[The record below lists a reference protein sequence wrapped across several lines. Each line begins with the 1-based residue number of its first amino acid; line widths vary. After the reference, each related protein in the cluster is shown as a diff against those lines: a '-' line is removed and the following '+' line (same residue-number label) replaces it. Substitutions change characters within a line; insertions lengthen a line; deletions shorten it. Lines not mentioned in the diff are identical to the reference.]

1 MIDLKDSLFIDIL
14 PGHLETAEVRALAYA
29 IGQQV
34 RQICSYAD
42 KSRTYAALASTPSAV
57 LDVLAAE
64 LRTPAYDET
73 LPVET
78 KRELV
83 ASTLTFYTHLGT
95 PAALEQLI
103 SILFA
108 KGRVAE
114 WYNYNGSE
122 YHFKVQ
128 IDIAADAVDDAKQ
141 AQVQAWVNQY
151 KNQRSILDT
160 IEYYETGAEAVAFTA
175 AAFIGCELVDSC
187 TAENP
192 EVHTWQNGQVLSPT
206 RARSFS
212 PHGQRVRP

>member
-1 MIDLKDSLFIDIL
+1 MIDLKDSLMTDIL
-14 PGHLETAEVRALAYA
+14 PGHLETAEVKALAYA
-29 IGQQV
+29 VG
-34 RQICSYAD
+34 RQIRQLCAYAD
-42 KSRTYAALASTPSAV
+42 KSRTYAALASAPDTV
-57 LDVLAAE
+57 LDALAAE

-114 WYNYNGSE
+114 WYDYNGSE

-187 TAENP
+187 TAENY
-192 EVHTWQNGQVLSPT
+192 N
-206 RARSFS
+206 
-212 PHGQRVRP
+212 

>member
-64 LRTPAYDET
+64 LRTPAYDEA

-78 KRELV
+78 KRELI
-83 ASTLTFYTHLGT
+83 SGTLTFYTHMGT
-95 PAALEQLI
+95 PAALEKLI
-103 SILFA
+103 STLFA
-108 KGRVAE
+108 RGRVSE
-114 WYNYNGSE
+114 WYDYNGSV

-128 IDIAADAVDDAKQ
+128 IDIAADTVDDARR

-151 KNQRSILDT
+151 KNQRSILDS
-160 IEYYETGAEAVAFTA
+160 IEYYETGAEAVAYTA
-175 AAFIGCELVDSC
+175 AAFVGCELVDSGI
-187 TAENP
+187 AENYI
-192 EVHTWQNGQVLSPT
+192 
-206 RARSFS
+206 
-212 PHGQRVRP
+212 

>member
-1 MIDLKDSLFIDIL
+1 MIDLKDSLMTDIL
-14 PGHLETAEVRALAYA
+14 PGHLATAEVKALAYA
-29 IGQQV
+29 VG
-34 RQICSYAD
+34 RQIRQLCSYAD
-42 KSRTYAALASTPSAV
+42 KSRTYAALASAPDTV
-57 LDVLAAE
+57 LDALAAE

-108 KGRVAE
+108 KGSVAE
-114 WYNYNGSE
+114 WYDYNGSE

-128 IDIAADAVDDAKQ
+128 IDIAADDVDDAKQ

-187 TAENP
+187 TAENY
-192 EVHTWQNGQVLSPT
+192 N
-206 RARSFS
+206 
-212 PHGQRVRP
+212 

>member
-1 MIDLKDSLFIDIL
+1 MIDLKDSLMTDIL
-14 PGHLETAEVRALAYA
+14 PGHLATAEVKALAYA
-29 IGQQV
+29 VGQQI
-34 RQICSYAD
+34 RQLCSYAD
-42 KSRTYAALASTPSAV
+42 KSRTYAALASAPDTV
-57 LDVLAAE
+57 LDALAAE

-114 WYNYNGSE
+114 WYDYNGSE

-187 TAENP
+187 TAENY
-192 EVHTWQNGQVLSPT
+192 N
-206 RARSFS
+206 
-212 PHGQRVRP
+212 

>member
-1 MIDLKDSLFIDIL
+1 MIDLKDSLMTDIL
-14 PGHLETAEVRALAYA
+14 PGHLETAEVKALAYA
-29 IGQQV
+29 VG
-34 RQICSYAD
+34 RQIRQLCSYAD
-42 KSRTYAALASTPSAV
+42 KSRTYAALASAPDTV

-108 KGRVAE
+108 KGSVAE
-114 WYNYNGSE
+114 WYDYNGSE

-128 IDIAADAVDDAKQ
+128 IDIAADDVDDAKQ

-187 TAENP
+187 TAENY
-192 EVHTWQNGQVLSPT
+192 N
-206 RARSFS
+206 
-212 PHGQRVRP
+212 

>member
-1 MIDLKDSLFIDIL
+1 MIDLKDSLMTDIL
-14 PGHLETAEVRALAYA
+14 PGHLATAEVKALAYA
-29 IGQQV
+29 VG
-34 RQICSYAD
+34 RQIRQLCSYAD
-42 KSRTYAALASTPSAV
+42 KSRTYAALASAPDTV
-57 LDVLAAE
+57 LDALAAE

-108 KGRVAE
+108 KGSVAE

-128 IDIAADAVDDAKQ
+128 IDIAADDVDDAKQ

-187 TAENP
+187 TAENY
-192 EVHTWQNGQVLSPT
+192 N
-206 RARSFS
+206 
-212 PHGQRVRP
+212 

>member
-1 MIDLKDSLFIDIL
+1 MIDLKDSLMTDIL
-14 PGHLETAEVRALAYA
+14 PGHLETAEVKALAYA
-29 IGQQV
+29 VGQQI
-34 RQICSYAD
+34 RQLCSYAD
-42 KSRTYAALASTPSAV
+42 KSRTYAALASAPDTV
-57 LDVLAAE
+57 LDALAAE

-95 PAALEQLI
+95 LAALEQLI

-187 TAENP
+187 TAENY
-192 EVHTWQNGQVLSPT
+192 N
-206 RARSFS
+206 
-212 PHGQRVRP
+212 

>member
-1 MIDLKDSLFIDIL
+1 MIDLKDSLMTDIL
-14 PGHLETAEVRALAYA
+14 PGHLETAEVKALAYA
-29 IGQQV
+29 VCQQI
-34 RQICSYAD
+34 RQLCSYAD
-42 KSRTYAALASTPSAV
+42 KSRTYAALASAPDTV
-57 LDVLAAE
+57 LDALAAE

-108 KGRVAE
+108 KGSVAE

-128 IDIAADAVDDAKQ
+128 IDIAADDVDDAKQ

-187 TAENP
+187 TAENY
-192 EVHTWQNGQVLSPT
+192 N
-206 RARSFS
+206 
-212 PHGQRVRP
+212 

>member
-1 MIDLKDSLFIDIL
+1 MIDLKDSLMTDIL
-14 PGHLETAEVRALAYA
+14 PGHLETAEVKALAYA
-29 IGQQV
+29 VGQQI
-34 RQICSYAD
+34 RQLCSYAD
-42 KSRTYAALASTPSAV
+42 KSRTYAALASAPDTV
-57 LDVLAAE
+57 LNALAAE

-83 ASTLTFYTHLGT
+83 ANTLTFYTHLGT

-114 WYNYNGSE
+114 WYDYNGSE

-187 TAENP
+187 TAENY
-192 EVHTWQNGQVLSPT
+192 N
-206 RARSFS
+206 
-212 PHGQRVRP
+212 

>member
-1 MIDLKDSLFIDIL
+1 M
-14 PGHLETAEVRALAYA
+14 
-29 IGQQV
+29 
-34 RQICSYAD
+34 
-42 KSRTYAALASTPSAV
+42 
-57 LDVLAAE
+57 
-64 LRTPAYDET
+64 
-73 LPVET
+73 PVET

-108 KGRVAE
+108 KGSVAE

-187 TAENP
+187 TAENY
-192 EVHTWQNGQVLSPT
+192 N
-206 RARSFS
+206 
-212 PHGQRVRP
+212 

>member
-1 MIDLKDSLFIDIL
+1 MIDLKDSLMTDIL
-14 PGHLETAEVRALAYA
+14 PGHLATAEVKALAYA
-29 IGQQV
+29 VG
-34 RQICSYAD
+34 RQIRQLCSYAD
-42 KSRTYAALASTPSAV
+42 KSRTYAALASTPDTV
-57 LDVLAAE
+57 LDALAAE

-114 WYNYNGSE
+114 WYDYNGSE

-187 TAENP
+187 TAENY
-192 EVHTWQNGQVLSPT
+192 N
-206 RARSFS
+206 
-212 PHGQRVRP
+212 

>member
-1 MIDLKDSLFIDIL
+1 MIDLKDSLMTDIL
-14 PGHLETAEVRALAYA
+14 PGHLATAEVKALAYA
-29 IGQQV
+29 IGRQV
-34 RQICSYAD
+34 KQLCSYAD
-42 KSRTYAALASTPSAV
+42 KSRTYAALASAPDTV
-57 LDVLAAE
+57 LDALAAE

-114 WYNYNGSE
+114 WYDYNGSE

-141 AQVQAWVNQY
+141 VQVQAWVNQY

-187 TAENP
+187 TAENY
-192 EVHTWQNGQVLSPT
+192 N
-206 RARSFS
+206 
-212 PHGQRVRP
+212 

>member
-1 MIDLKDSLFIDIL
+1 MIDLKDSLMTDIL
-14 PGHLETAEVRALAYA
+14 PGHLETAEVKALAYA
-29 IGQQV
+29 VGQQI
-34 RQICSYAD
+34 RQLCSYAD
-42 KSRTYAALASTPSAV
+42 KSRTYAALASAPDTV
-57 LDVLAAE
+57 LDALAAE

-114 WYNYNGSE
+114 WYDYNGSE

-160 IEYYETGAEAVAFTA
+160 IEYYETGAEAVAFTV
-175 AAFIGCELVDSC
+175 AAFIGCELIDSC
-187 TAENP
+187 TAENY
-192 EVHTWQNGQVLSPT
+192 N
-206 RARSFS
+206 
-212 PHGQRVRP
+212 

>member
-1 MIDLKDSLFIDIL
+1 MIDLKDSLMTDIL
-14 PGHLETAEVRALAYA
+14 PGHLETAEVKALAYA
-29 IGQQV
+29 VGQQI
-34 RQICSYAD
+34 RQLCSYAD
-42 KSRTYAALASTPSAV
+42 KSRTYAALASAPDTV
-57 LDVLAAE
+57 LDALAAE

-108 KGRVAE
+108 KGSVAE

-128 IDIAADAVDDAKQ
+128 IDIAADDVDDAKQ

-187 TAENP
+187 IAENY
-192 EVHTWQNGQVLSPT
+192 N
-206 RARSFS
+206 
-212 PHGQRVRP
+212 

>member
-1 MIDLKDSLFIDIL
+1 MIDLKDSLMTDIL
-14 PGHLETAEVRALAYA
+14 PGHLETAEVKALAYA
-29 IGQQV
+29 VGQQI
-34 RQICSYAD
+34 RQLCSYAD
-42 KSRTYAALASTPSAV
+42 KSRTYAALASAPDTV
-57 LDVLAAE
+57 LDALAAE

-128 IDIAADAVDDAKQ
+128 IDIAADDIDDAKQ

-187 TAENP
+187 TAENY
-192 EVHTWQNGQVLSPT
+192 N
-206 RARSFS
+206 
-212 PHGQRVRP
+212 

>member
-1 MIDLKDSLFIDIL
+1 MIDLKDSLMTDIL
-14 PGHLETAEVRALAYA
+14 PGHLETAEVKALAYA
-29 IGQQV
+29 VGQQI
-34 RQICSYAD
+34 RQLCSYAD
-42 KSRTYAALASTPSAV
+42 KSRTYAALASAPDTV
-57 LDVLAAE
+57 LDALAAE

-151 KNQRSILDT
+151 KDQRSILDT

-187 TAENP
+187 TAENY
-192 EVHTWQNGQVLSPT
+192 N
-206 RARSFS
+206 
-212 PHGQRVRP
+212 

>member
-1 MIDLKDSLFIDIL
+1 MIDLKDSLMTDIL
-14 PGHLETAEVRALAYA
+14 PGHLATAEVKALAYA
-29 IGQQV
+29 VG
-34 RQICSYAD
+34 RQIRQLCSYAD
-42 KSRTYAALASTPSAV
+42 KSRTYAALASAPDTV
-57 LDVLAAE
+57 LDALAAE

-128 IDIAADAVDDAKQ
+128 IDIAADVVDDAKQ

-187 TAENP
+187 TAENY
-192 EVHTWQNGQVLSPT
+192 N
-206 RARSFS
+206 
-212 PHGQRVRP
+212 

>member
-1 MIDLKDSLFIDIL
+1 MIDLKDSLMTDIL
-14 PGHLETAEVRALAYA
+14 PGHLETAEVKALAYA
-29 IGQQV
+29 VGQQI
-34 RQICSYAD
+34 RQLCSYAD
-42 KSRTYAALASTPSAV
+42 KSRTYAALASAPDTV
-57 LDVLAAE
+57 LDALAAE

-108 KGRVAE
+108 KGSVAE

-128 IDIAADAVDDAKQ
+128 IDIAADDVDDAKQ

-160 IEYYETGAEAVAFTA
+160 IEYYETGAEAIAFTA

-187 TAENP
+187 TAENY
-192 EVHTWQNGQVLSPT
+192 N
-206 RARSFS
+206 
-212 PHGQRVRP
+212 

>member
-1 MIDLKDSLFIDIL
+1 MIDLKDSLMTDIL
-14 PGHLETAEVRALAYA
+14 PGHLETAEVKALAYA
-29 IGQQV
+29 VGQQI
-34 RQICSYAD
+34 RQLCSYAD
-42 KSRTYAALASTPSAV
+42 KSRTYAALASAPDTV
-57 LDVLAAE
+57 LDALAAE

-95 PAALEQLI
+95 PAALEQLT

-187 TAENP
+187 TAENY
-192 EVHTWQNGQVLSPT
+192 N
-206 RARSFS
+206 
-212 PHGQRVRP
+212 

>member
-1 MIDLKDSLFIDIL
+1 MIDLKDSLMTDIL
-14 PGHLETAEVRALAYA
+14 PGHLETAEVKALAYA
-29 IGQQV
+29 VGQQI
-34 RQICSYAD
+34 RQLCSYAD
-42 KSRTYAALASTPSAV
+42 KSRTYAALASAPDTV
-57 LDVLAAE
+57 LDALAAE

-128 IDIAADAVDDAKQ
+128 IDIAADAVDGAKQ

-187 TAENP
+187 TAENY
-192 EVHTWQNGQVLSPT
+192 N
-206 RARSFS
+206 
-212 PHGQRVRP
+212 

>member
-1 MIDLKDSLFIDIL
+1 MIDLKDSLMTDIL
-14 PGHLETAEVRALAYA
+14 PGHLATAEVKALAYA
-29 IGQQV
+29 VG
-34 RQICSYAD
+34 RQIRQLCSYAD
-42 KSRTYAALASTPSAV
+42 KSRTYAALASAPDTV
-57 LDVLAAE
+57 LDALAAE

-114 WYNYNGSE
+114 WYDYNGSE

-128 IDIAADAVDDAKQ
+128 IDIAADDVDDAKQ
-141 AQVQAWVNQY
+141 AQVQAWINQY

-187 TAENP
+187 TAENY
-192 EVHTWQNGQVLSPT
+192 N
-206 RARSFS
+206 
-212 PHGQRVRP
+212 

>member
-1 MIDLKDSLFIDIL
+1 MIDLKDSLMTDIL
-14 PGHLETAEVRALAYA
+14 PGHLETAEVKALAYA
-29 IGQQV
+29 VG
-34 RQICSYAD
+34 RQIRQLCSYAD
-42 KSRTYAALASTPSAV
+42 KSRTYAALASAPDTV
-57 LDVLAAE
+57 LDALAAE
-64 LRTPAYDET
+64 LRAPAYDET

-128 IDIAADAVDDAKQ
+128 IDIAADDVDDAKQ

-187 TAENP
+187 TAENY
-192 EVHTWQNGQVLSPT
+192 N
-206 RARSFS
+206 
-212 PHGQRVRP
+212 

>member
-1 MIDLKDSLFIDIL
+1 MIDLKDSLMTDIL
-14 PGHLETAEVRALAYA
+14 PGHLATAEVKALAYA
-29 IGQQV
+29 VGRQV
-34 RQICSYAD
+34 KQLCSYAD
-42 KSRTYAALASTPSAV
+42 KSRTYAALASAPDTV
-57 LDVLAAE
+57 LDALAAE

-108 KGRVAE
+108 KGSVAE

-187 TAENP
+187 TAENY
-192 EVHTWQNGQVLSPT
+192 N
-206 RARSFS
+206 
-212 PHGQRVRP
+212 

>member
-1 MIDLKDSLFIDIL
+1 MIDLKDSLMTDIL
-14 PGHLETAEVRALAYA
+14 PGHLETAEVKALAYA
-29 IGQQV
+29 VGQQI
-34 RQICSYAD
+34 RQLCTYAD
-42 KSRTYAALASTPSAV
+42 KSRTYAALASAPDTV
-57 LDVLAAE
+57 LDALAAE
-64 LRTPAYDET
+64 LRTPAYDKT

-187 TAENP
+187 TAENY
-192 EVHTWQNGQVLSPT
+192 N
-206 RARSFS
+206 
-212 PHGQRVRP
+212 

>member
-1 MIDLKDSLFIDIL
+1 MIDLKDSLMTDIL
-14 PGHLETAEVRALAYA
+14 PGHLATAEVKALAYA
-29 IGQQV
+29 VG
-34 RQICSYAD
+34 RQIRQLCSYAD
-42 KSRTYAALASTPSAV
+42 KSRTYAALASAPDTV
-57 LDVLAAE
+57 LDALAAE

-187 TAENP
+187 TAENY
-192 EVHTWQNGQVLSPT
+192 N
-206 RARSFS
+206 
-212 PHGQRVRP
+212 

>member
-1 MIDLKDSLFIDIL
+1 MIDLKDSLMTDIL
-14 PGHLETAEVRALAYA
+14 PGHLETAEVKALAYA
-29 IGQQV
+29 VG
-34 RQICSYAD
+34 RQIRQLCSYAD
-42 KSRTYAALASTPSAV
+42 KSRTYAALASAPDTV

-108 KGRVAE
+108 KGSVAE

-128 IDIAADAVDDAKQ
+128 IDIAADDIDDAKQ

-187 TAENP
+187 TAENY
-192 EVHTWQNGQVLSPT
+192 N
-206 RARSFS
+206 
-212 PHGQRVRP
+212 

>member
-1 MIDLKDSLFIDIL
+1 MIDLKDSLMTDIL
-14 PGHLETAEVRALAYA
+14 PGHLETAEVKALAYA
-29 IGQQV
+29 VG
-34 RQICSYAD
+34 RQIRQLCSYAD
-42 KSRTYAALASTPSAV
+42 KSRTYAALASAPDTV
-57 LDVLAAE
+57 LDALAAE

-108 KGRVAE
+108 KRRVAE
-114 WYNYNGSE
+114 WYDYNGSE

-128 IDIAADAVDDAKQ
+128 IDIAADDVDDAKQ

-187 TAENP
+187 TAENY
-192 EVHTWQNGQVLSPT
+192 N
-206 RARSFS
+206 
-212 PHGQRVRP
+212 

>member
-1 MIDLKDSLFIDIL
+1 MIDLKDSLMTDIL
-14 PGHLETAEVRALAYA
+14 PGHLETAEVKALAYA
-29 IGQQV
+29 VGQQI
-34 RQICSYAD
+34 RQLCSYAD
-42 KSRTYAALASTPSAV
+42 KSRTYAALASAPDTV
-57 LDVLAAE
+57 LDALAAE

-114 WYNYNGSE
+114 WYDYNGSE

-128 IDIAADAVDDAKQ
+128 IDIAADDVDDAKQ

-187 TAENP
+187 TAENY
-192 EVHTWQNGQVLSPT
+192 N
-206 RARSFS
+206 
-212 PHGQRVRP
+212 

>member
-1 MIDLKDSLFIDIL
+1 MIDLKDSLMTDIL
-14 PGHLETAEVRALAYA
+14 PGHLETAEVKALAYA
-29 IGQQV
+29 VGQQI
-34 RQICSYAD
+34 RQLCSYAD
-42 KSRTYAALASTPSAV
+42 KSRTYAALASAPDTV
-57 LDVLAAE
+57 LDALAAE

-114 WYNYNGSE
+114 WYDYNGSE

-128 IDIAADAVDDAKQ
+128 IDIAADDVDDAKQ

-187 TAENP
+187 IAENY
-192 EVHTWQNGQVLSPT
+192 N
-206 RARSFS
+206 
-212 PHGQRVRP
+212 

>member
-1 MIDLKDSLFIDIL
+1 MIDLKDSLMTDIL
-14 PGHLETAEVRALAYA
+14 PGHLETAEVKALAYA
-29 IGQQV
+29 VGQQI
-34 RQICSYAD
+34 RQLCSYAD
-42 KSRTYAALASTPSAV
+42 KSRTYAALASAPDTV
-57 LDVLAAE
+57 LDALAAE

-108 KGRVAE
+108 KGSVAE
-114 WYNYNGSE
+114 WYDYNGSE

-128 IDIAADAVDDAKQ
+128 IDIAADDVDDAKQ

-187 TAENP
+187 TAENY
-192 EVHTWQNGQVLSPT
+192 N
-206 RARSFS
+206 
-212 PHGQRVRP
+212 

>member
-1 MIDLKDSLFIDIL
+1 MIDLKDSLMTDIL
-14 PGHLETAEVRALAYA
+14 PGHLETAEVKALAYA
-29 IGQQV
+29 VGQQI
-34 RQICSYAD
+34 RQLCSYAD
-42 KSRTYAALASTPSAV
+42 KSRTYAALASAPDTV
-57 LDVLAAE
+57 LDALAAE

-108 KGRVAE
+108 KGSVAE

-128 IDIAADAVDDAKQ
+128 IDIAADDVDDAKQ

-187 TAENP
+187 TAENY
-192 EVHTWQNGQVLSPT
+192 N
-206 RARSFS
+206 
-212 PHGQRVRP
+212 

>member
-1 MIDLKDSLFIDIL
+1 MIDLKDSLMTDIL
-14 PGHLETAEVRALAYA
+14 PGHLATAEVKALAYA
-29 IGQQV
+29 VG
-34 RQICSYAD
+34 RQIRQLCSYAD
-42 KSRTYAALASTPSAV
+42 KSRTYAALASAPDTV
-57 LDVLAAE
+57 LDALAAE

-114 WYNYNGSE
+114 WYDYNGSE

-128 IDIAADAVDDAKQ
+128 IDIAADDVDDAKQ

-187 TAENP
+187 TAENY
-192 EVHTWQNGQVLSPT
+192 N
-206 RARSFS
+206 
-212 PHGQRVRP
+212 

>member
-108 KGRVAE
+108 KGSVAE

-128 IDIAADAVDDAKQ
+128 IDIAADDVDDAKQ

-160 IEYYETGAEAVAFTA
+160 IEYYETGAEAVAYTA
-175 AAFIGCELVDSC
+175 AAFVGCELVDSGI
-187 TAENP
+187 AENY
-192 EVHTWQNGQVLSPT
+192 N
-206 RARSFS
+206 
-212 PHGQRVRP
+212 

>member
-1 MIDLKDSLFIDIL
+1 MIDLKDSLMTDIL
-14 PGHLETAEVRALAYA
+14 PGHLATAEVKALAYA
-29 IGQQV
+29 VG
-34 RQICSYAD
+34 RQIRQLCSYAD
-42 KSRTYAALASTPSAV
+42 KSRTYAALASAPDTV
-57 LDVLAAE
+57 LDALAAE

-114 WYNYNGSE
+114 WYDYNGSE

-187 TAENP
+187 TAENY
-192 EVHTWQNGQVLSPT
+192 N
-206 RARSFS
+206 
-212 PHGQRVRP
+212 

>member
-1 MIDLKDSLFIDIL
+1 MIDLKDSLMTDIL
-14 PGHLETAEVRALAYA
+14 PGHLATAEVKALAYA
-29 IGQQV
+29 VGCQI
-34 RQICSYAD
+34 RQLCSYAD
-42 KSRTYAALASTPSAV
+42 KSRTYAALASAPDTV
-57 LDVLAAE
+57 LDALAAE

-187 TAENP
+187 TAENY
-192 EVHTWQNGQVLSPT
+192 N
-206 RARSFS
+206 
-212 PHGQRVRP
+212 

>member
-1 MIDLKDSLFIDIL
+1 MIDLKDSLMTDIL
-14 PGHLETAEVRALAYA
+14 PGHLATAEVKALAYA
-29 IGQQV
+29 VG
-34 RQICSYAD
+34 RQIRQLCSYAD
-42 KSRTYAALASTPSAV
+42 KSRTYAALASAPDTV
-57 LDVLAAE
+57 LDALAAE

-83 ASTLTFYTHLGT
+83 ASTLTFYIHLGT

-114 WYNYNGSE
+114 WYDYNGSE

-128 IDIAADAVDDAKQ
+128 IDIAADDVDDAKQ

-187 TAENP
+187 TAENY
-192 EVHTWQNGQVLSPT
+192 N
-206 RARSFS
+206 
-212 PHGQRVRP
+212 

>member
-1 MIDLKDSLFIDIL
+1 MIDLKDSLMTDIL
-14 PGHLETAEVRALAYA
+14 PGHLATAEVKALAYA
-29 IGQQV
+29 VG
-34 RQICSYAD
+34 RQIRQLCSYAD
-42 KSRTYAALASTPSAV
+42 KSRTYAALASAPDTV
-57 LDVLAAE
+57 LDALAAE

-122 YHFKVQ
+122 YHFRVQ

-187 TAENP
+187 TAENY
-192 EVHTWQNGQVLSPT
+192 N
-206 RARSFS
+206 
-212 PHGQRVRP
+212 

>member
-1 MIDLKDSLFIDIL
+1 MIDLKDSLMTDIL
-14 PGHLETAEVRALAYA
+14 PGHLETAEVKALAYA
-29 IGQQV
+29 VGQQI
-34 RQICSYAD
+34 RQLCSYAD
-42 KSRTYAALASTPSAV
+42 KSRTYAALASAPDTV
-57 LDVLAAE
+57 LDALAAE

-187 TAENP
+187 TAENY
-192 EVHTWQNGQVLSPT
+192 N
-206 RARSFS
+206 
-212 PHGQRVRP
+212 